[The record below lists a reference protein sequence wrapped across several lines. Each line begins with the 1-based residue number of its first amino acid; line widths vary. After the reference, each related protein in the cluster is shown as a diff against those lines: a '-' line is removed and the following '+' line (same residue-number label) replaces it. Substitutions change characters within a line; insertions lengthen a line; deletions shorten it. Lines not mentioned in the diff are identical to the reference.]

1 MSFVHL
7 HTHTEYSLLDGLTK
21 IKPMIKRAK
30 ELGMPAIAVTDHG
43 AMFGI
48 AEFYLAAKS
57 EGIKPILG
65 CEVYVAR
72 GSRLNKERRKGGMN
86 HLVLLAKNNKGYQNL
101 CTLVSRAYTEGFYYK
116 PRIDIELL
124 REYNEGLIGLS
135 ACLKGEVSEAILNK
149 DIEHAKK
156 AAKRFEEIFGRGN
169 FFLEIQDHG
178 LEDEK
183 FVMPQMIKLA
193 RELNIPIVA
202 TNDVHYLSK
211 EDSFV
216 HDVLLCIQTNKL
228 LTDGDRMKYA
238 PEKFYFKSRE
248 DMEELFGFIP
258 EALDNTLK
266 IAGMCDVELPSKMM
280 FPDFEV
286 PEGYNLDTYLKKLA
300 YDGLVK
306 LRESGKLSKD
316 IPFEEYE
323 KRFEKEFEVITTKGF
338 AGYFLIV
345 WDFINYA
352 KQNNIPVGP
361 GRGSAAGSLI
371 AFTLGITDV
380 DPLRYKLLFE
390 RFLNP
395 ERKSMPDIDIDFCK
409 LKREDVINYVKEKY
423 GESRVSQIATISRMK
438 GKSAFKDV
446 ARVMGVAASEANMV
460 TTKLF
465 PSGSKVTISMAIE
478 ESKEFRDYMDSSAE
492 KKKLV
497 ETALKIEDTARHA
510 GIHAAGVIIAPR
522 PIQELAPV
530 YIETKSKAPVPIVQY
545 DKKYVEKIG
554 LLKMDFLGL
563 KTLSI
568 IDYCEKLV
576 FERHGVTKEEL
587 EKEME
592 KLNDDEVFEIF
603 RKGET
608 QAIFQFESHGM
619 RGLLRKMKPTVI
631 EDLIAANAMYRP
643 GPMQSGL
650 LDSYIKRK
658 HGLEKKDYFIDDLK
672 DTLEETYGTI
682 IYQEQIML
690 IAQKLAGYSLG
701 EADILRRAM
710 GKKQMDVMMEQQEK
724 FLNGGIER
732 GYPKEKL
739 EKLFEIMVGFAEYG
753 FNKSH
758 STAYAILAYKT
769 AYLKVKYPIEFAT
782 AVLTLEQMSTTKV
795 EDILKIK
802 PMLESLGIKLFPP
815 DINKSGESF
824 TIVGDNIL
832 FGLGAIKG
840 VGGAAL
846 ESILEERKKGSYK
859 SFSDFLKRVDLRKVN
874 KKVVES
880 LIMSGAFDSFGD
892 KRKYLFETLEIQMK
906 QAQKEQEEKRRGL
919 IPLFEIDDGED
930 ENRDEQPE
938 WEKAELLEREFEV
951 LGFYASGHPLD
962 DYSKELRRFSTMSVR
977 EILDLFDMEEEDKG
991 YIQNEV
997 FSVIVGGM
1005 IKNVRFKNDK
1015 KGRKMANFD
1024 LEDLTGKID
1033 VVAFGSS
1040 FRENF
1045 KDNPGRNVIE
1055 NLSDML
1061 MQEKGVFFVFGSVN
1075 LKKDRPG
1082 IVLNKLVPY
1091 DSMIKEEARML
1102 VVEVKNGEQVD
1113 ILKKEFELYKGDDL
1127 SLFFLVKFEGKRV
1140 VIRAGEKYRLSY
1152 DVLDS
1157 GVFRNLGVTFSLN

>member
-21 IKPMIKRAK
+21 IKPMVKRAK

-65 CEVYVAR
+65 CEVYVAK
-72 GSRLNKERRKGGMN
+72 GSRLNKEKGKGGMN

-124 REYNEGLIGLS
+124 REYSEGLIGLS

-156 AAKRFEEIFGRGN
+156 AAKRFEEIFGKGN

-183 FVMPQMIKLA
+183 FVMPQMIKIA
-193 RELNIPIVA
+193 RELDIPLVA
-202 TNDVHYLSK
+202 TNDVHYLNK

-228 LTDGDRMKYA
+228 LTDTDRMKYE

-248 DMEELFGFIP
+248 EMEELFGFIP

-266 IAGMCDVELPSKMM
+266 IAEMCDVELPSKMM
-280 FPDFEV
+280 FPDFQV

-306 LRESGKLSKD
+306 LRDSGKLSKD

-323 KRFEKEFEVITTKGF
+323 KRLETEFEVITTKGF

-423 GESRVSQIATISRMK
+423 GEEKVSQIATISRMK

-446 ARVMGVAASEANMV
+446 ARVMGIAASEANMV

-465 PSGSKVTISMAIE
+465 PSGLNVTISRAIE
-478 ESKEFRDYMDSSAE
+478 ESDEFKKYMESSPE

-568 IDYCEKLV
+568 IDYCEKLI
-576 FERHGVTKEEL
+576 FERHGITKEEL

-608 QAIFQFESHGM
+608 QAIFQFESPGM

-643 GPMQSGL
+643 GPIQSGL
-650 LDSYIKRK
+650 LDSFIKRK
-658 HGLEKKDYFIDDLK
+658 HGIEKIDYFIDDLK
-672 DTLEETYGTI
+672 DILEETYGTI

-724 FLNGGIER
+724 FIKGGIER

-739 EKLFEIMVGFAEYG
+739 EELFKIMVGFAEYG

-769 AYLKVKYPIEFAT
+769 AYLKVKYPLEFAT
-782 AVLTLEQMSTTKV
+782 AVLTLEQISTTKV

-802 PMLESLGIKLFPP
+802 PMLESLNIKLLPP

-824 TIVGDNIL
+824 TIVGENIL

-846 ESILEERKKGSYK
+846 ESILEERKKGEYR
-859 SFSDFLKRVDLRKVN
+859 SFKDFLKRVDLRKVN

-919 IPLFEIDDGED
+919 IPLFEIEDGEE
-930 ENRDEQPE
+930 ENKENQPE
-938 WEKAELLEREFEV
+938 WGKAELLEKEFDV

-962 DYSKELRRFSTMSVR
+962 DYAKELRRFSTMSVR
-977 EILDLFDMEEEDKG
+977 EILDLYDRGEEDSD
-991 YIQNEV
+991 YISDEP
-997 FSVIVGGM
+997 FSVVIGGI
-1005 IKNVRFKNDK
+1005 IKNVRFKKDRN
-1015 KGRKMANFD
+1015 GNKMANFE
-1024 LEDLTGKID
+1024 LEDLTGKVE
-1033 VVAFGSS
+1033 VVAFASC
-1040 FRENF
+1040 FEEN
-1045 KDNPGRNVIE
+1045 KGRNVIE
-1055 NLSDML
+1055 NLSEML
-1061 MQEKGVFFVFGSVN
+1061 KQEKGIFFVYGTVN
-1075 LKKDRPG
+1075 LKNDRPG
-1082 IVLNKLVPY
+1082 IILNNLVPY
-1091 DSMIKEEARML
+1091 DKMVKNEAKML
-1102 VVEVKNGEQVD
+1102 IVEVKDGNQIEA
-1113 ILKKEFELYKGDDL
+1113 LKKEVEFFKGDNL
-1127 SLFFLVKFEGKRV
+1127 ALFFLVRFEGKKV
-1140 VIRAGEKYRLSY
+1140 IIRAAEKYRLSY
-1152 DVLDS
+1152 DILDS
-1157 GVFRNLGVTFSLN
+1157 DIFKTLGITYNLN

>member
-21 IKPMIKRAK
+21 IKPMLKKAK

-57 EGIKPILG
+57 EGIKPIIG
-65 CEVYVAR
+65 CEVYVAK
-72 GSRLNKERRKGGMN
+72 GSRLKKEKGMGMN
-86 HLVLLAKNNKGYQNL
+86 HLVLLAKNNTGYRNL
-101 CTLVSRAYTEGFYYK
+101 CILVSKAYTEGFYYK

-124 REYNEGLIGLS
+124 KEYSEGLIGLS

-149 DIEHAKK
+149 DIEHAKN
-156 AAKRFEEIFGRGN
+156 AARRFESIFGRGN

-183 FVMPQMIKLA
+183 FVSPQMIKIA
-193 RELNIPIVA
+193 RELDIPIVA
-202 TNDVHYLSK
+202 TNDVHYLNK

-228 LTDGDRMKYA
+228 LTDKDRMSYE
-238 PEKFYFKSRE
+238 PEKFYLKSRE
-248 DMEELFGFIP
+248 EMEELFGFVP

-266 IAGMCDVELPSKMM
+266 IAEMCNVELPSEMM
-280 FPDFEV
+280 FPDFKV
-286 PEGYNLDTYLKKLA
+286 PEGYNLDSYLKKLC
-300 YDGLVK
+300 YDGLIR
-306 LRESGKLSKD
+306 LRDMEKLSPG

-323 KRFEKEFEVITTKGF
+323 KRLETEFEVITTKGF
-338 AGYFLIV
+338 SGYFLIV

-352 KQNNIPVGP
+352 KSNNIPVGP

-380 DPLRYKLLFE
+380 DPLKYKLLFE

-409 LKREDVINYVKEKY
+409 LKREEVINYVKEKY
-423 GESRVSQIATISRMK
+423 GEDRVSQIATISRMK

-465 PSGSKVTISMAIE
+465 PPGINMTIGKALKESE
-478 ESKEFRDYMDSSAE
+478 EFKKYMESSPD

-510 GIHAAGVIIAPR
+510 GIHAAGVIIAPK
-522 PIQELAPV
+522 PITELAPV
-530 YIETKSKAPVPIVQY
+530 YVETKSKAPVPIVQY

-568 IDYCEKLV
+568 IDYCEKLI
-576 FERHGVTKEEL
+576 FERHGITKNDL

-592 KLNDDEVFEIF
+592 KLNDDTVFEIF

-608 QAIFQFESHGM
+608 QAIFQFESAGM

-643 GPMQSGL
+643 GPIQSGL
-650 LDSYIKRK
+650 LDSFVNRK
-658 HGLEKKDYFIDDLK
+658 HGREEIDYFHPDLK
-672 DTLEETYGTI
+672 DILEETYGTI

-710 GKKQMDVMMEQQEK
+710 GKKQMDVMKEQKEK
-724 FLNGGIER
+724 FIKGGLER
-732 GYPKEKL
+732 GYPKETL
-739 EKLFEIMVGFAEYG
+739 ERIFEIMEGFAQYG

-782 AVLTLEQMSTTKV
+782 AVLTLEQISTTKV

-802 PMLESLGIKLFPP
+802 PMLESLNIKLLPP
-815 DINKSGESF
+815 DINRSGKSF
-824 TIVGDNIL
+824 TIVGENIL

-846 ESILEERKKGSYK
+846 DSILEERKKGEYK
-859 SFSDFLKRVDLRKVN
+859 SFKDFLKRVDLRKVN

-880 LIMSGAFDSFGD
+880 LIMAGAFDSFGD
-892 KRKYLFETLEIQMK
+892 KRRYLYETLEVQMK

-919 IPLFEIDDGED
+919 IPLFDIDDGEE
-930 ENRDEQPE
+930 ENRENQPE
-938 WEKAELLEREFEV
+938 WEKSELLEREFDV
-951 LGFYASGHPLD
+951 LGYYASGHPLD
-962 DYSKELRRFSTMSVR
+962 DYAKELRRFSTMSVR
-977 EILDLFDMEEEDKG
+977 EILDLYDQGEERSD
-991 YIQNEV
+991 YVQDDTINV
-997 FSVIVGGM
+997 VIGGI
-1005 IKNVRFKNDK
+1005 IKNVKFKKDRN
-1015 KGRKMANFD
+1015 GNKMANFE
-1024 LEDLTGKID
+1024 LEDLSGKIE
-1033 VVAFGSS
+1033 VVAFASS
-1040 FRENF
+1040 FEENR
-1045 KDNPGRNVIE
+1045 GRNVIE
-1055 NLSDML
+1055 NLSEML
-1061 MQEKGVFFVFGSVN
+1061 KMEKSIFFVYGTVN
-1075 LKKDRPG
+1075 LKNDRPG
-1082 IVLNKLVPY
+1082 IILNNLVPY
-1091 DSMIKEEARML
+1091 EKMVKNEAQML
-1102 VVEVKNGEQVD
+1102 IVEVRDANQID
-1113 ILKKEFELYKGDDL
+1113 TLKREFELFKGDNL
-1127 SLFFLVKFEGKRV
+1127 ALFFIVKFEGKKV
-1140 VIRAGEKYRLSY
+1140 IIRAAERYRLSY
-1152 DVLDS
+1152 DILDS
-1157 GVFRNLGVTFSLN
+1157 DIFKSLGITYNLN

>member
-48 AEFYLAAKS
+48 AEFYLAAKA
-57 EGIKPILG
+57 EGIKPLLG
-65 CEVYVAR
+65 CEVYVAK
-72 GSRLNKERRKGGMN
+72 GSRFNKEKGKTGMN
-86 HLVLLAKNNKGYQNL
+86 HLVLIAKNNKGYQNL
-101 CTLVSRAYTEGFYYK
+101 CTLVSKGYTEGFYYK
-116 PRIDIELL
+116 PRIDLELL
-124 REYNEGLIGLS
+124 EEYSEGLIGLS

-149 DIEHAKK
+149 DLEHAEK
-156 AAKRFEEIFGRGN
+156 AALRFNKIFGKGN

-183 FVMPQMIKLA
+183 FVAPQMIKLA
-193 RELNIPIVA
+193 RKLDIPIVA
-202 TNDVHYLSK
+202 TNDVHYLEK

-228 LTDGDRMKYA
+228 LTDRDRMRYE

-248 DMEELFGFIP
+248 EMEELFGFVP

-266 IAGMCDVELPSKMM
+266 IAEMCNVELPSKMM
-280 FPDFEV
+280 FPDFKV
-286 PEGYNLDTYLKKLA
+286 PEGFTLDSYLKKLS
-300 YDGLVK
+300 YDGLFK
-306 LRESGKLSKD
+306 LRDSGKLSSNV
-316 IPFEEYE
+316 PFEKYE
-323 KRFEKEFEVITTKGF
+323 ERLETELKVIVEKGF

-352 KQNNIPVGP
+352 KSNNIPVGP

-380 DPLRYKLLFE
+380 DPIRYKLLFE

-409 LKREDVINYVKEKY
+409 LKREEVINYVKEKY
-423 GESRVSQIATISRMK
+423 GEEKVSQIATISRMK

-446 ARVMGVAASEANMV
+446 ARVMGIAASEANMV

-465 PSGSKVTISMAIE
+465 PTGINVTISRALE
-478 ESKEFRDYMDSSAE
+478 ESDEFKKYMESSPE

-522 PIQELAPV
+522 PITELAPV

-568 IDYCEKLV
+568 IDYCEKLI
-576 FERHGVTKEEL
+576 FERHGITREEL
-587 EKEME
+587 EREME
-592 KLNDDEVFEIF
+592 KLNDDSVFEIF

-608 QAIFQFESHGM
+608 QAIFQFESPGM
-619 RGLLRKMKPTVI
+619 RGLLRKLKPTVI

-643 GPMQSGL
+643 GPIQSGL
-650 LDSYIKRK
+650 LDSFIKRK
-658 HGLEKKDYFIDDLK
+658 HGLEEIDYFIDDLK
-672 DTLEETYGTI
+672 EILEETYGTI

-724 FLNGGIER
+724 FIKGGIER

-739 EKLFEIMVGFAEYG
+739 EELFQIMVGFAEYG

-802 PMLESLGIKLFPP
+802 PMLESLNIKLLPP

-846 ESILEERKKGSYK
+846 ESILEERKKGEYK
-859 SFSDFLKRVDLRKVN
+859 SFNDFLKRVDLRKVN
-874 KKVVES
+874 KKVIES
-880 LIMSGAFDSFGD
+880 LIMSGAFDSLGD
-892 KRKYLFETLEIQMK
+892 KRKYLFETLELSLK
-906 QAQKEQEEKRRGL
+906 QAQKEQEERKRGL
-919 IPLFEIDDGED
+919 IPLFEIED
-930 ENRDEQPE
+930 NEEENRENQPE
-938 WEKAELLEREFEV
+938 WDKTELLEKEFEV

-962 DYSKELRRFSTMSVR
+962 DYAKELRRFSTMSVR
-977 EILDLFDMEEEDKG
+977 EILDLYERDEEESDYLG
-991 YIQNEV
+991 EDSINV
-997 FSVIVGGM
+997 VIGG
-1005 IKNVRFKNDK
+1005 IVKKVRFRKDRN
-1015 KGRKMANFD
+1015 GNKMANFE
-1024 LEDLTGKID
+1024 LEDLTGKVE
-1033 VVAFGSS
+1033 VVAFASC
-1040 FRENF
+1040 FEEN
-1045 KDNPGRNVIE
+1045 KGRNAIE
-1055 NLSDML
+1055 NLSEML
-1061 MQEKGVFFVFGSVN
+1061 KAENGIFFVYGTVN
-1075 LKKDRPG
+1075 LKNDRPG
-1082 IVLNKLVPY
+1082 IILNNLVPY
-1091 DSMIKEEARML
+1091 DKMVKNEAKML
-1102 VVEVKNGEQVD
+1102 VVEVKDGSQVD
-1113 ILKKEFELYKGDDL
+1113 ALKQEFELYRGDDL
-1127 SLFFLVKFEGKRV
+1127 ALFFVIRFEGKKV
-1140 VIRAGEKYRLSY
+1140 VIRAAEKFRLSY
-1152 DVLDS
+1152 NILDS
-1157 GVFRNLGVTFSLN
+1157 DIFKTLGITYNLS